1 MQLTILLTLLPLV
14 SATFPPYFHLF
25 PRQAGSSSTPCMT
38 ECAAA
43 INATTS
49 CATSPDPYC
58 GCTDWL
64 SSGTCDTC
72 LAQTNVTLLG
82 FLNTTFADF
91 IEAVCK
97 CQRDTC
103 RDLILAE
110 KQCALQNASD
120 STCPCPATLRD
131 AGDCYACLK
140 LNDPG
145 VAPALDAR
153 VAFCESV
160 ANASGS
166 ATVSGSAGAT
176 ASQSS
181 LPTFVSVASG
191 MGIWNWWWAVSGVIA
206 VVVVNW

>member
-1 MQLTILLTLLPLV
+1 
-14 SATFPPYFHLF
+14 
-25 PRQAGSSSTPCMT
+25 MT

-43 INATTS
+43 ANATTF
-49 CATSPDPYC
+49 CATNPDPYC

-64 SSGTCDTC
+64 SSGSCDTC

-82 FLNTTFADF
+82 FLNTTFANF

-97 CQRDTC
+97 CQRDSC

-120 STCPCPATLRD
+120 PSCPCPAALRD
-131 AGDCYACLK
+131 AGDCYACIKLK
-140 LNDPG
+140 DPG
-145 VAPALDAR
+145 VAPALDAF
-153 VAFCESV
+153 VAFCEAAV
-160 ANASGS
+160 ANGSGS
-166 ATVSGSAGAT
+166 ATVSASAGAT

-181 LPTFVSVASG
+181 LPTFVSVASA
-191 MGIWNWWWAVSGVIA
+191 MGIWNWWWAAIGVIA